1 MTAHAEITGLILA
14 GGRAQ
19 RMGGIDKGLVSFMG
33 KPLIEHAITRL
44 TPQVTSI
51 LINANRNQD
60 HYAQYG
66 HAVIADH
73 HADFAGPLA
82 GFAAGLEHCN
92 TEYLLSVP
100 CDSPVFPLNL
110 GERMLETMINTQSDV
125 VYASSVDA
133 TGTIWTQPVFC
144 LMRRGVQQ
152 LLQNFLEHEG
162 RKIDRWFET
171 LPSSTVIFTNEA
183 AFANTNTPEELQA
196 LEKTLQGSS

>member
-44 TPQVTSI
+44 TPQAGTI
-51 LINANRNQD
+51 LINANRNHD
-60 HYAQYG
+60 RYAQYG
-66 HAVIADH
+66 HAVIADQH
-73 HADFAGPLA
+73 PDFAGPLA

-100 CDSPVFPLNL
+100 CDSPVFPLDL
-110 GERMLETMINTQSDV
+110 SEQMLEAMINTKSDL
-125 VYASSVDA
+125 VYASSEDPSGA
-133 TGTIWTQPVFC
+133 IWTQPVFC
-144 LMRRGVQQ
+144 LMRRNVHQS
-152 LLQNFLEHEG
+152 LQDFLGQEG

-171 LPSSTVIFTNEA
+171 LRSSTVVFADEA
-183 AFANTNTPEELQA
+183 AFTNTNTPEELQA
-196 LEKTLQGSS
+196 LEQTLQGSN

>member
-1 MTAHAEITGLILA
+1 MQAEITGLILA

-33 KPLIEHAITRL
+33 KPLIEQAIARL
-44 TPQVTSI
+44 SPQVTSI
-51 LINANRNQD
+51 LINANRNHD
-60 HYAQYG
+60 RYAKYG

-73 HADFAGPLA
+73 HPDFAGPLA

-110 GERMLETMINTQSDV
+110 SGQLLEQMTSTQSDL
-125 VYASSVDA
+125 VYASSIDPA
-133 TGTIWTQPVFC
+133 GTTWTQPVFC
-144 LMRRGVQQ
+144 LMRRSVQPS
-152 LLQNFLEHEG
+152 LQDFLDQGG
-162 RKIDRWFET
+162 RKIDRWFEA
-171 LPSSTVIFTNEA
+171 LRSSTVVFADDA

-196 LEKTLQGSS
+196 LEQVLQASH

>member
-1 MTAHAEITGLILA
+1 MHAEITGLILA

-19 RMGGIDKGLVSFMG
+19 RMGGIDKGLVPFMG
-33 KPLIEHAITRL
+33 KPLIEHAIDRL
-44 TPQVTSI
+44 TPQVVTI

-66 HAVIADH
+66 HPVIADH
-73 HADFAGPLA
+73 HPDFPGPLA

-110 GERMLETMINTQSDV
+110 SERMLEAMISTQSDV
-125 VYASSVDA
+125 VYASSSDSSGA
-133 TGTIWTQPVFC
+133 IWTQPVFC
-144 LMRRGVQQ
+144 LMRRGVKQS
-152 LLQNFLEHEG
+152 LQDFLGRDG

-171 LPSSTVIFTNEA
+171 LPSSTVVFADEA

-196 LEKTLQGSS
+196 LEQTLQGSN

>member
-1 MTAHAEITGLILA
+1 
-14 GGRAQ
+14 
-19 RMGGIDKGLVSFMG
+19 MGGIDKGLVSFMG
-33 KPLIEHAITRL
+33 KPLIEHAIARL
-44 TPQVTSI
+44 GPQVASI
-51 LINANRNQD
+51 LINANRNHD
-60 HYAQYG
+60 RYAQYG

-110 GERMLETMINTQSDV
+110 SEQLLKEMISTQSDL

-133 TGTIWTQPVFC
+133 TGTTWTQPVFC
-144 LMRRGVQQ
+144 LMRRSVQPS
-152 LLQNFLEHEG
+152 LQEFLDQGG
-162 RKIDRWFET
+162 RKIDRWFEA
-171 LPSSTVIFTNEA
+171 LPSSTVVFADEA

-196 LEKTLQGSS
+196 LEQTLHASN

>member
-1 MTAHAEITGLILA
+1 MHAEITGLILA

-19 RMGGIDKGLVSFMG
+19 RMGGIDKGLVSFAG
-33 KPLIEHAITRL
+33 KPLIEHAIARL
-44 TPQVTSI
+44 IPQVTTI
-51 LINANRNQD
+51 LINANRNHD
-60 HYAQYG
+60 RYAQYG

-73 HADFAGPLA
+73 HPDFAGPLA

-110 GERMLETMINTQSDV
+110 SEQLLKEMISTQSDL

-133 TGTIWTQPVFC
+133 MGTTWSQPVFC
-144 LMRRGVQQ
+144 LMRRSVQQ
-152 LLQNFLEHEG
+152 SLQAFLDQGG
-162 RKIDRWFET
+162 RKIDRWFEA
-171 LPSSTVIFTNEA
+171 LPSSTVVFADEA

-196 LEKTLQGSS
+196 LEQTLHASN

>member
-1 MTAHAEITGLILA
+1 MTARAEITGLILA

-19 RMGGIDKGLVSFMG
+19 RMGGIDKGLVPFMG
-33 KPLIEHAITRL
+33 KPLVEHAIDRL
-44 TPQVTSI
+44 TPQVASI

-60 HYAQYG
+60 HYAQYS
-66 HAVIADH
+66 HAVIADQH
-73 HADFAGPLA
+73 PDFAGPLA

-110 GERMLETMINTQSDV
+110 SEQLLEKMISTQSDL
-125 VYASSVDA
+125 VYASSVDTSGA
-133 TGTIWTQPVFC
+133 IWTQPVFC
-144 LMRRGVQQ
+144 LMRCSVKQS
-152 LLQNFLEHEG
+152 LQDFLGQEG

-171 LPSSTVIFTNEA
+171 LPSSTVIFTDEA

-196 LEKTLQGSS
+196 LEQTLQGSN

>member
-19 RMGGIDKGLVSFMG
+19 RMGGMDKGLVPFMG
-33 KPLIEHAITRL
+33 KPLIEHAIDRL
-44 TPQVTSI
+44 TPQVTTI
-51 LINANRNQD
+51 LINANRNHD
-60 HYAQYG
+60 RYAQYG

-110 GERMLETMINTQSDV
+110 SKRMLEIMKETQSDLI
-125 VYASSVDA
+125 YASSKDA
-133 TGTIWTQPVFC
+133 SNAIWTQPVFC
-144 LMRRGVQQ
+144 LMRRSVQPS
-152 LLQNFLEHEG
+152 LQEFLDQGG
-162 RKIDRWFET
+162 RKIDRWFEA
-171 LPSSTVIFTNEA
+171 LPSSTVVFADEA

-196 LEKTLQGSS
+196 LEQTLQASN

>member
-1 MTAHAEITGLILA
+1 MTAHADITGLILA

-19 RMGGIDKGLVSFMG
+19 RMGGMDKGLVPLMG
-33 KPLIEHAITRL
+33 KPLIEHAIARL
-44 TPQVTSI
+44 TPQAGTI

-66 HAVIADH
+66 HPVIADH
-73 HADFAGPLA
+73 HPDFAGPLA
-82 GFAAGLEHCN
+82 GFAAGLEYCN

-110 GERMLETMINTQSDV
+110 SERMLEAMINTKSDV
-125 VYASSVDA
+125 VYASSADSSGV
-133 TGTIWTQPVFC
+133 IWAQPVFC
-144 LMRRGVQQ
+144 LMRRSVKQS
-152 LLQNFLEHEG
+152 LQDFLGQEG

-171 LPSSTVIFTNEA
+171 LPSSTVIFADEA

-196 LEKTLQGSS
+196 LEQVLQGSN

>member
-1 MTAHAEITGLILA
+1 VQAEITGLILA

-33 KPLIEHAITRL
+33 KPLIEQAIARL
-44 TPQVTSI
+44 SPQVTSI
-51 LINANRNQD
+51 LINANRNHD
-60 HYAQYG
+60 RYAKYG

-73 HADFAGPLA
+73 HPDFAGPLA

-110 GERMLETMINTQSDV
+110 SGQLLEQMTSTQSDL
-125 VYASSVDA
+125 VYASSIDPA
-133 TGTIWTQPVFC
+133 GTTWTQPVFC
-144 LMRRGVQQ
+144 LMRRSVQPS
-152 LLQNFLEHEG
+152 LQDFLDQGG
-162 RKIDRWFET
+162 RKIDRWFEA
-171 LPSSTVIFTNEA
+171 LRSSTVVFADDA

-196 LEKTLQGSS
+196 LEQVLQASH

>member
-1 MTAHAEITGLILA
+1 MTARAEITGLILA

-33 KPLIEHAITRL
+33 KPLIEHAIARL
-44 TPQVTSI
+44 IPQVEFI

-66 HAVIADH
+66 HAVIADQH
-73 HADFAGPLA
+73 PDFAGPLA

-110 GERMLETMINTQSDV
+110 SERMLEEMISTQSDL
-125 VYASSVDA
+125 VYASSIDP

-144 LMRRGVQQ
+144 LMRRSVQQ
-152 LLQNFLEHEG
+152 SLQEFLDQGG
-162 RKIDRWFET
+162 RKIDRWFES
-171 LPSSTVIFTNEA
+171 LHSSTVVFADDA

-196 LEKTLQGSS
+196 LEQVLHASN

>member
-1 MTAHAEITGLILA
+1 MTAHADITGLILA

-19 RMGGIDKGLVSFMG
+19 RMGGIDKGLIPFMG
-33 KPLIEHAITRL
+33 KPLIEHAIARL

-66 HAVIADH
+66 HTVIADQH
-73 HADFAGPLA
+73 PDFAGPLA

-110 GERMLETMINTQSDV
+110 SEQMLETMINTQSDV
-125 VYASSVDA
+125 VYASSVDPSGA
-133 TGTIWTQPVFC
+133 IWTQPVFC
-144 LMRRGVQQ
+144 LMRRSVKQS
-152 LLQNFLEHEG
+152 LQDFLGREG

-171 LPSSTVIFTNEA
+171 LPSSTVVFTNEA

-196 LEKTLQGSS
+196 LEQTLQGSN

>member
-33 KPLIEHAITRL
+33 KPLIEHAIARL
-44 TPQVTSI
+44 SPQVASI
-51 LINANRNQD
+51 LINANRNHD
-60 HYAQYG
+60 RYAQYG

-92 TEYLLSVP
+92 TGYLLSVP

-110 GERMLETMINTQSDV
+110 SEQLLKEMISTQSDL
-125 VYASSVDA
+125 VYASSIDPMGK
-133 TGTIWTQPVFC
+133 TWTQPVFC
-144 LMRRGVQQ
+144 LMRRSVQQ
-152 LLQNFLEHEG
+152 SLQAFLDQGG
-162 RKIDRWFET
+162 RKIDRWFEA
-171 LPSSTVIFTNEA
+171 LPSSTVVFADEA

-196 LEKTLQGSS
+196 LEQTLHASN

>member
-1 MTAHAEITGLILA
+1 VQAEITGLILA

-33 KPLIEHAITRL
+33 KPLIEQAIARL
-44 TPQVTSI
+44 SPQVTSI
-51 LINANRNQD
+51 LINANRNHD
-60 HYAQYG
+60 RYAKYG

-73 HADFAGPLA
+73 HPDFAGPLA

-110 GERMLETMINTQSDV
+110 SEQLLEQMTSTQSDL
-125 VYASSVDA
+125 VYASSIDPA
-133 TGTIWTQPVFC
+133 GTTWTQPVFC
-144 LMRRGVQQ
+144 LMRRSVQPS
-152 LLQNFLEHEG
+152 LQDFLDQGG
-162 RKIDRWFET
+162 RKIDRWFEA
-171 LPSSTVIFTNEA
+171 LRSSTVVFADEA

-196 LEKTLQGSS
+196 LEQVLQASH